1 MKRFITL
8 VATVATLFT
17 ASAKIEKSNER
28 TADHKKFDNYSYAI
42 VPPAGYE
49 LTDNGTKFRNADKK
63 SSISISHLNMILDAS
78 SENELLKVT
87 FQNFVSGYQT
97 NETVFINDAEHY
109 LVSKAENGRLFTTLV
124 VPEDN
129 GSVMLTASTPIDDLA
144 EIEKA
149 KEALLSVVFIDP
161 SDMADN
167 PIFENSLYSIANQGF
182 RAQPEGSTLVAFCE
196 SGDFAKELATGRNV
210 FFKVLMNEDAVKAKE
225 QKMFATEVVKA
236 LVSDNETI
244 TSENAVEVNGLPGF
258 EYFITEMENGAVKSK
273 SYAMVVFTTGKYYCF
288 TSKANQEID
297 MYLQKFQAAAKSFQA
312 KK

>member
-8 VATVATLFT
+8 AAAVATLFS

-42 VPPAGYE
+42 IPPAGYE
-49 LTDNGTKFRNADKK
+49 LTDNGTAFRNPEKK
-63 SSISISHLNMILDAS
+63 SGISISHLNMILDAS

-97 NETVFINDAEHY
+97 NESVYINDAEHY
-109 LVSKAENGRLFTTLV
+109 LVSKTENGRIFTTLV

-129 GSVMLTASTPIDDLA
+129 GSVMITASSPVDDLA
-144 EIEKA
+144 EIEKT
-149 KEALLSVVFIDP
+149 KEALLSVVFVDP
-161 SDMADN
+161 ADMAGN

-196 SGDFAKELATGRNV
+196 SGDFAKEQATGRLV
-210 FFKVLMNEDAVKAKE
+210 YFKVLMNEDAVKPKE

-236 LVSDNETI
+236 LVSDHETI
-244 TSENAVEVNGLPGF
+244 TSENAVEVNGLPGYEF
-258 EYFITEMENGAVKSK
+258 FITETVNGEVKSK
-273 SYAMVVFTTGKYYCF
+273 SYAMVVFTSGKYYCF

>member
-87 FQNFVSGYQT
+87 LQNFVSGYQT

>member
-8 VATVATLFT
+8 AAAVMTLFS

-28 TADHKKFDNYSYAI
+28 TAEHKKFDNYSYAI

-49 LTDNGTKFRNADKK
+49 LTDNGTAFRNAEKK
-63 SSISISHLNMILDAS
+63 SGISISHLNMILDAS
-78 SENELLKVT
+78 SENELLKAT
-87 FQNFVSGYQT
+87 FQNFIAGYQT
-97 NETVFINDAEHY
+97 NESVYINDAEHY
-109 LVSKAENGRLFTTLV
+109 LVSKTENNRVFTTLV

-129 GSVMLTASTPIDDLA
+129 GSVMLTASSPADDLA
-144 EIEKA
+144 EIEKT

-161 SDMADN
+161 ADMADN

-210 FFKVLMNEDAVKAKE
+210 YFKVLMNEDAVKAKE

-244 TSENAVEVNGLPGF
+244 TSDNAVTVNGLPGF
-258 EYFITEMENGAVKSK
+258 EYFITEMENGTVKSK

-288 TSKANQEID
+288 TSKANQEFD